1 MALQNFYPAAVD
13 AVDLSL
19 LLLSNI
25 IQILTGLSQVRN
37 EVFLKLKRGS
47 LWSEWFLFHKT
58 FLTMF
63 GPPCL
68 VRWPPSARLST
79 YLQLTS
85 ASANCSF
92 YFHFIINQGE
102 SQKKIIISTQ
112 KARREKI
119 GFSFKQMFTSTDCS
133 NSQYL

>member
-47 LWSEWFLFHKT
+47 YHY
-58 FLTMF
+58 
-63 GPPCL
+63 G
-68 VRWPPSARLST
+68 
-79 YLQLTS
+79 Q
-85 ASANCSF
+85 NGF
-92 YFHFIINQGE
+92 YFIKHF
-102 SQKKIIISTQ
+102 
-112 KARREKI
+112 
-119 GFSFKQMFTSTDCS
+119 
-133 NSQYL
+133 